1 MVDSWYEHKR
11 KAHVEVPY
19 SFQCEHCG
27 RNSGS
32 MRAVISA
39 EAIATTRLSKTL
51 DERRDNKLRMEAQ
64 EKLVSELKNVYK
76 GIVEKKIYPK
86 EFHDE
91 CPFCHQPQS
100 WAVSGLQ
107 KEMFQWPIGWLG
119 ACSIFGLFALLAYF
133 LEDNPSDKESS
144 VLAIAFFFGLGV
156 ILAAGSLIWNIMKI
170 IIKKSKTSSGV
181 RNLPL
186 IEWESF
192 RDLLN
197 EQ

>member
-1 MVDSWYEHKR
+1 MVDAWYEHKR

-39 EAIATTRLSKTL
+39 EAIENTYSKTL
-51 DERRDNKLRMEAQ
+51 DERRDNKLRMEVQ
-64 EKLVSELKNVYK
+64 KRLVSELKNVYK
-76 GIVEKKIYPK
+76 GIVEKRIYPK

-107 KEMFQWPIGWLG
+107 KEMFQKPIGWLG
-119 ACSIFGLFALLAYF
+119 ACSVFGLLLLLAYF
-133 LEDNPSDKESS
+133 LEDNPSDKESF
-144 VLAIAFFFGLGV
+144 VLPIAFFFGLGV
-156 ILAAGSLIWNIMKI
+156 ILAGGCLIWNITQI

-181 RNLPL
+181 RNYPL
-186 IEWESF
+186 IEWELF
-192 RDLLN
+192 RDMLN
-197 EQ
+197 GQ

>member
-39 EAIATTRLSKTL
+39 EAIENTYSKTL
-51 DERRDNKLRMEAQ
+51 DERRDNKLRMEVQ
-64 EKLVSELKNVYK
+64 KRLVSELKNVYK
-76 GIVEKKIYPK
+76 GIVEKRIYPK

-107 KEMFQWPIGWLG
+107 KEMFQKPIGWLG
-119 ACSIFGLFALLAYF
+119 ACSVFGLLLLLAYF
-133 LEDNPSDKESS
+133 LEDNPSDKESYA
-144 VLAIAFFFGLGV
+144 LAMAFFFGLGV
-156 ILAAGSLIWNIMKI
+156 ILAGGCLIRNITRI

-181 RNLPL
+181 RNYPL
-186 IEWESF
+186 IEWELF
-192 RDLLN
+192 RDMLN
-197 EQ
+197 GQ